1 MCVCIVILY
10 STVNIRRSSLY
21 NINLLLIYSV
31 PSNKTS
37 LLYKKKKIKEV
48 IYLFIFN
55 IEIF

>member
-37 LLYKKKKIKEV
+37 LLYKKKK
-48 IYLFIFN
+48 
-55 IEIF
+55 